1 MINDDIT
8 EDYFPLKIISV
19 TISSCPPFPNRI
31 LFHRDTFLISETEH
45 YY

>member
-8 EDYFPLKIISV
+8 EDYFPLKIRSV
-19 TISSCPPFPNRI
+19 TISSCPPCPDHI
-31 LFHRDTFLISETEH
+31 LFHRDKFLISETEH